1 MNAQET
7 FTKLHKIPIIG
18 DLIIAFAIIVVLTT
32 LSSAGGYFG
41 LEGTQKE
48 LLINIYIACGI
59 VYFIFAILKRIY
71 QFLIQKNTYS
81 TKEK

>member
-1 MNAQET
+1 MNAKET
-7 FTKLHKIPIIG
+7 FSQIQKIPIVG
-18 DLIIAFAIIVVLTT
+18 DLIIAFAITVILTT

-41 LEGTQKE
+41 LEGSKKE

-71 QFLIQKNTYS
+71 RFFKYLKIKD
-81 TKEK
+81 KK